1 MIISTLSRACIG
13 VIVLMALSLQAAG
26 ASELVYVP
34 INPSFGGNP
43 NNGPLLMNIATAQ
56 NSNHAPTA
64 NPLTTFSNNLQNAIL
79 SHAQSAIITSI
90 FGANGTPLNATY
102 TAGIYTIHV
111 VTSTAGD
118 VTVTT
123 TDTTTGAVATFTI
136 SQNLQ

>member
-1 MIISTLSRACIG
+1 MIFTLSRGCML
-13 VIVLMALSLQAAG
+13 VIAMIALVFQAAG
-26 ASELVYVP
+26 ASELIYTP

-43 NNGPLLMNIATAQ
+43 NNASGLMAIASAQ
-56 NSNHAPTA
+56 NSNKAPAT

-102 TAGIYTIHV
+102 TAGIYSINV
-111 VTSTAGD
+111 VTNTAGD

-136 SQNLQ
+136 SANLQ